1 MWLTPA
7 NSGGTYDLP
16 RVCAMFDKTH
26 LARYARGARPF
37 GVPWSK
43 RMSIDRDGMLLRR

>member
-1 MWLTPA
+1 MIVWPGRAL
-7 NSGGTYDLP
+7 
-16 RVCAMFDKTH
+16 
-26 LARYARGARPF
+26 ARPF